1 MITYKDLEKFGLG
14 EKRAKAYLAS
24 LELGPATAAEIAQK
38 SGVKRA
44 TTYVEIE
51 SLMEAGL
58 MSTYEHNKK
67 TLFSA
72 ESPEALKRILKNQE
86 EKLKSAENSLAD
98 ILPALLSMHTYAE
111 EKPKVRFFEGKEG
124 LLTMQED
131 FLKTKDKKIEA
142 IYNVDDYNK
151 VFSKEEQKIYYQT
164 RIKKKIYARVLYNR
178 KAGSFE
184 IATDKLTD
192 ARLIPSNSFLFS
204 SDLSIYGNKIAIASL
219 QGKLVGV
226 IIENK
231 EMVNTLQ
238 SLFNLCWEAA
248 EKYQR

>member
-14 EKRAKAYLAS
+14 EKRAKVYLAS

-72 ESPEALKRILKNQE
+72 ESPEALKRILKSQE
-86 EKLKSAENSLAD
+86 EKLKSAADSLEG

-111 EKPKVRFFEGKEG
+111 EKPKVRFFEGKDG
-124 LLTMQED
+124 LIAIQDE
-131 FLKTKDKKIEA
+131 FIKTKDKIIEA
-142 IYNVDDYNK
+142 ISPLDEVLE
-151 VFSKEEQKIYYQT
+151 VFPTHVKEYSPRRVQ
-164 RIKKKIYARVLYNR
+164 KKI
-178 KAGSFE
+178 F
-184 IATDKLTD
+184 
-192 ARLIPSNSFLFS
+192 ARLLYTSSKGTILLPRDKKMLREAKFVPKEKFPFFLM
-204 SDLSIYGNKIAIASL
+204 L
-219 QGKLVGV
+219 
-226 IIENK
+226 
-231 EMVNTLQ
+231 T
-238 SLFNLCWEAA
+238 
-248 EKYQR
+248 

>member
-14 EKRAKAYLAS
+14 EKRAKVYLAS

-86 EKLKSAENSLAD
+86 EKLKSAADSLEG

-124 LLTMQED
+124 LLTMQEE
-131 FLKTKDKKIEA
+131 FLKTKDKKVES
-142 IYNVDDYNK
+142 IYNVDDLN
-151 VFSKEEQKIYYQT
+151 VIFSEEERKHYYQE
-164 RIKKKIYARVLYNR
+164 RIKRKIFVRALYN
-178 KAGSFE
+178 
-184 IATDKLTD
+184 
-192 ARLIPSNSFLFS
+192 P
-204 SDLSIYGNKIAIASL
+204 
-219 QGKLVGV
+219 
-226 IIENK
+226 
-231 EMVNTLQ
+231 
-238 SLFNLCWEAA
+238 
-248 EKYQR
+248 